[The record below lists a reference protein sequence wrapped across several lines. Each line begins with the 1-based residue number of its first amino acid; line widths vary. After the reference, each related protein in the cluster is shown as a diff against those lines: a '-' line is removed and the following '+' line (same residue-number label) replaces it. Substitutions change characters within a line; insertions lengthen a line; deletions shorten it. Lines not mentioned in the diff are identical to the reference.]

1 MTWPIASCRIPAK
14 AGIQGCTHC
23 ASPPCGPAFA
33 GARSAWSEGGF
44 TLIEL
49 MVALFIFGVLAAA
62 GVMLLSGSVNAQGA
76 VKRHLDD
83 LALINRA
90 SAAMTSDLAQATPRI
105 TRNEEGKFVPAFWG
119 QANDPGEPLLR
130 LVRAGW
136 SNLDDAPRSTLQKIE
151 YRLTDGALERTGY
164 PLLDGVVPD
173 EPSAL
178 IENVESLAFRY
189 RDEKGEWRDDW
200 QPTQPDILP
209 RAVEMRLTRRGEPS
223 LTLLFL
229 VGPGPKTEEQES
241 AP

>member
-1 MTWPIASCRIPAK
+1 MNIFSSSFRRKPESPK
-14 AGIQGCTHC
+14 ARDDQEQGDPGFRRGDTK
-23 ASPPCGPAFA
+23 
-33 GARSAWSEGGF
+33 GAGGF

-76 VKRHLDD
+76 VKAHLDD
-83 LALINRA
+83 LALVQRA
-90 SAAMTSDLAQATPRI
+90 SAAMTADLAQAVPRV
-105 TRNEEGKFVPAFWG
+105 TRNEEGKFAPAFWG
-119 QANDPGEPLLR
+119 QASDPGEPLLR

-151 YRLTDGALERTGY
+151 YRLTDGMLERISY
-164 PLLDGVVPD
+164 PLLDGTAPD

-178 IENVESLAFRY
+178 IEKVESMTFRY

-200 QPTQPDILP
+200 QPTQPDLLP
-209 RAVEMRLTRRGEPS
+209 RALEMRLTRRGEPP

-229 VGPGPKTEEQES
+229 VGPGPKTEPQER
-241 AP
+241 AQ